1 MANVFDYVQLKP
13 EILDPQGRAIVGVL
27 GRAGL
32 SRVTDVRQ
40 DKLFELNID
49 GDLNDVQL
57 AQIHEIASTLLS
69 NPVIEDFAV
78 KVWP

>member
-13 EILDPQGRAIVGVL
+13 EILDPKGRAIVGVL
-27 GRAGL
+27 GRARL

-49 GDLNDVQL
+49 GDLNDVKL
-57 AQIHEIASTLLS
+57 AQIHKIASMLLS

>member
-1 MANVFDYVQLKP
+1 
-13 EILDPQGRAIVGVL
+13 
-27 GRAGL
+27 
-32 SRVTDVRQ
+32 VTDVRQ

-49 GDLNDVQL
+49 GDLNDVKL
-57 AQIHEIASTLLS
+57 AQIHKIASMLLS

>member
-27 GRAGL
+27 VRAGL

>member
-13 EILDPQGRAIVGVL
+13 EILDPQGRAIVGVQ